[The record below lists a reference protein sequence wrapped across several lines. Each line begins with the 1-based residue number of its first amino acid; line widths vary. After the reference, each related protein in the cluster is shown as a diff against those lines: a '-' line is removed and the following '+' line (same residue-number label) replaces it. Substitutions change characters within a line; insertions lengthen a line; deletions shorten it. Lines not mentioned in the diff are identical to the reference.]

1 MRTITVRMPDELH
14 RKLKVRMAEEER
26 TIQNHIIDLVSDDL
40 DKRVKKSKWS
50 IRYGKLYMAIL
61 LAL

>member
-26 TIQNHIIDLVSDDL
+26 TIQNHIINLVSNDL
-40 DKRVKKSKWS
+40 DKRVKKLK
-50 IRYGKLYMAIL
+50 
-61 LAL
+61 